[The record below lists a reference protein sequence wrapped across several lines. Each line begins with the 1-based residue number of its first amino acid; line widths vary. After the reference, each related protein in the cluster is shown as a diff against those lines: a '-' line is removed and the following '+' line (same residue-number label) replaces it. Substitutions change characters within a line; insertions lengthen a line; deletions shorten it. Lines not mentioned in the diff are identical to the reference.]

1 MLAQGGREDDRA
13 FMEALYRRYGRLMFA
28 AARRCLNSGTEAED
42 AVQTALLSLLGRVE
56 QLRTMGE
63 AALAGYIR
71 AAARNAALNILREQ
85 ERGERRR
92 EKLSQD
98 PPELA
103 PTMDE
108 LLVLYERRSALRAV
122 LERMRPEERVLLE
135 GKYLL
140 HRSDAE
146 LAEILG
152 CQTDSVRMKL
162 TRARRAAL
170 KMLREWEV
178 TPDEKP

>member
-71 AAARNAALNILREQ
+71 AAARNAALNILRDQ

-98 PPELA
+98 PPEPA
-103 PTMDE
+103 PTTDE

-122 LERMRPEERVLLE
+122 LERMRPEELLE

-162 TRARRAAL
+162 TRARRTAL